1 MSKTTTGG
9 GEFDAEVLVSTIAA
23 ISEDIQEVV
32 AVLNVVRLTQVNIIA
47 AITKANQRLDALVG
61 DDE

>member
-9 GEFDAEVLVSTIAA
+9 GEFDAEVLASTIAA
-23 ISEDIQEVV
+23 IRKDSQAVV
-32 AVLNVVRLTQVNIIA
+32 DVLNVVRLTQVNIIA